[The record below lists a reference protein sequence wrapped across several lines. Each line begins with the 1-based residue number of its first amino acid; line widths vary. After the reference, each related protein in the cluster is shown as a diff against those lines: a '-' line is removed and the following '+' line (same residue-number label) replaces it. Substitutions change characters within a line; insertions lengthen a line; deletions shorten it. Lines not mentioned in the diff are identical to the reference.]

1 MANSN
6 SILSVVVV
14 ILLLIIIAI
23 CVYCLFYNGET
34 HVSKDNQDKITSLEN
49 DVKSLQD
56 NITALQNDFKN
67 KNKNIIEITD
77 TNNNFDL
84 TPLQIIDTFGYGT
97 CGFLVQSVSTASSTI
112 PVYGTI
118 LTIIPKKEMQNTYIT
133 QLFLAPVSLTPGST
147 SQIYI
152 RTSNDDIKTLINN
165 TGKNTWQEYR
175 PLVQKS

>member
-1 MANSN
+1 MTNSN
-6 SILSVVVV
+6 SILSVVVI

-34 HVSKDNQDKITSLEN
+34 HVSKDNQDKITSLEA
-49 DVKSLQD
+49 DVKSLQT
-56 NITALQNDFKN
+56 NIVTLQNDLK

-77 TNNNFDL
+77 TNNNFNL

-97 CGFLVQSVSTASSTI
+97 CGFLLQNVSNASSNI

-133 QLFLAPVSLTPGST
+133 QLFLAPVSLTPSST

-152 RTSNDDIKTLINN
+152 RTSIDDIKTLINN

-175 PLVQKS
+175 PLGQKS